1 MKRELISEAV
11 TLRLVDVRKRVETLD
26 PHHYGELSKFVSGV
40 KDGLLEY
47 SPPAVPEAWLETN
60 GDCLGSLRAL
70 SLGKSVS
77 AHEGPQPPVESFL
90 QELRKAALECRP
102 FFDLLGERYRYP
114 LNFSVPAEEAIREF
128 ILMRLMVSFRG
139 RIEKGSIAAVDA
151 NDLLLLLNLVAVHAT
166 TTTDLRF
173 LDALNYYYEL
183 LPAAWHPN
191 TNHAW
196 LLVCYLGL
204 YTRALRLW
212 R

>member
-1 MKRELISEAV
+1 M
-11 TLRLVDVRKRVETLD
+11 
-26 PHHYGELSKFVSGV
+26 
-40 KDGLLEY
+40 
-47 SPPAVPEAWLETN
+47 
-60 GDCLGSLRAL
+60 
-70 SLGKSVS
+70 
-77 AHEGPQPPVESFL
+77 
-90 QELRKAALECRP
+90 
-102 FFDLLGERYRYP
+102 
-114 LNFSVPAEEAIREF
+114 PAEEAIREF

-139 RIEKGSIAAVDA
+139 RIEKGSMAAVDA
-151 NDLLLLLNLVAVHAT
+151 DDLLLLLNLVAVHAT
-166 TTTDLRF
+166 MTTDLRF